1 MNRKDHKRF
10 KTLRWFITVA
20 TLVGIDLLFF
30 MTMEPWEG
38 ALWIPQL
45 GMLMFL
51 NVGVGFAIYWL
62 MDYASTPDI
71 REKVIYI
78 HPYKE
83 QAINLAL
90 HELNIEKK
98 DGIVHSTYDLDY
110 KCIRVWVTSRKTAAM
125 SKEYYC
131 RNANDNRS

>member
-1 MNRKDHKRF
+1 MKSKELSRF
-10 KTLRWFITVA
+10 KTLRWVITVL
-20 TLVGIDLLFF
+20 TLSGINVLFF
-30 MTMEPWEG
+30 MMAEYSL
-38 ALWIPQL
+38 ARLV
-45 GMLMFL
+45 MLMFL
-51 NVGVGFAIYWL
+51 NVGIGFAIYWL
-62 MDYASTPDI
+62 MDYSSTPDI